1 MFGYININQEIM
13 TDENR
18 RAYQAYY
25 CGLCRKL
32 KTNCGAKG
40 QMLLNYDMTF
50 LVVLLTGLYELTNE
64 ESDMTCALHPTKKR
78 IVWMNEAT
86 DYAAD
91 MNLILAYHNLID
103 DWKDEKAYTKKAFAR
118 MLDKDYRRIIV
129 KYPRQVAAIQEFM
142 RKTEETERCR
152 ETNLDAVAGL
162 TGEMLGEVFCWRED
176 EWAEELRTLGFYLGK
191 FIYIMDSYEDYDS
204 DLRKNEYNPLVYVKP
219 ESSED
224 MDTFCKLLLTSMMS
238 ECAKS
243 FERLPVLLHADILR
257 NVLYSGVWS
266 KYEYLQLKRVVTN
279 ELDFSAFV
287 LHTLVNAVTVAS
299 QP

>member
-224 MDTFCKLLLTSMMS
+224 MDTFCKLLLTSMML

-266 KYEYLQLKRVVTN
+266 KYEYLQLKKRRA
-279 ELDFSAFV
+279 EEKMKKKARK
-287 LHTLVNAVTVAS
+287 
-299 QP
+299 